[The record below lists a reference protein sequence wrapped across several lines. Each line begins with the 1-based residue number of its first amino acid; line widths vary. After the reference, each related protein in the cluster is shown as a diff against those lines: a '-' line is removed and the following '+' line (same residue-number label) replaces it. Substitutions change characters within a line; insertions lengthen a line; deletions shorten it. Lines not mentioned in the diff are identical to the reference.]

1 MVYEK
6 LSASEYTTESKDRIS
21 SLPDEILCRMMSFLT
36 TKYAVGT
43 SILSRRWSYTWTS
56 VPDLDFDDTL
66 TSHDSEHS
74 NELLFVQFVNRVLL
88 LHSAPIKKL
97 RLKVTSNLV
106 HIFKD
111 VNLWI
116 CAAIMR
122 NVEDLELDY
131 SSLQLPQILF
141 RCKTIKILKL
151 HAAIGFNL
159 TGLVCLPGFKV
170 LHLQNMSVANL
181 EKILHGSPVLEKLIV
196 RRDPGDCYAFT
207 LQALS
212 YTLKRLTIHQTK
224 MKSII
229 HGSKHRVVVIAPKLE
244 FLELKD
250 HLSEKVYITKL
261 SSPVNTIIDVS
272 KSSGF
277 QVLWLLR
284 KIPIR
289 FPWFRY
295 LTRLEVGADEL
306 DG

>member
-1 MVYEK
+1 
-6 LSASEYTTESKDRIS
+6 
-21 SLPDEILCRMMSFLT
+21 MSFLT

-97 RLKVTSNLV
+97 RLKVTT
-106 HIFKD
+106 
-111 VNLWI
+111 
-116 CAAIMR
+116 IMR